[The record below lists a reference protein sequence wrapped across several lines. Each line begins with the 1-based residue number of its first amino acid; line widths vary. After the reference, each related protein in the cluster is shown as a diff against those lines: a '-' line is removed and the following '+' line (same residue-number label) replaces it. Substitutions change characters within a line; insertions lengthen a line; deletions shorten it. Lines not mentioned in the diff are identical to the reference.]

1 MLLWLDFW
9 LEKKKKRKKNAV
21 WNCRRIG
28 SKLVLGTSAP
38 THNPP
43 PPCFINSKIK
53 RNSRGTRREGAGG
66 WLLNLLFNRR
76 PTFSTDVS
84 RSQRFVWSFRRAG
97 KSDGCKWI
105 LDREDDLFSSADV
118 RPTRVSKKKRRKNR
132 QICERSM
139 PIRTTKHEVSF
150 FLSFSSSFC
159 FLMIRVGC
167 RIFEDF

>member
-43 PPCFINSKIK
+43 PPCFINSRIK
-53 RNSRGTRREGAGG
+53 RNSRGTKRREGVAAGG

-105 LDREDDLFSSADV
+105 LDREDDLFSPADV
-118 RPTRVSKKKRRKNR
+118 RPTRVSKKKKEEKIDKFARDRC
-132 QICERSM
+132 QFER
-139 PIRTTKHEVSF
+139 PNTKYLF
-150 FLSFSSSFC
+150 FSL
-159 FLMIRVGC
+159 FLLLFAPWWLV
-167 RIFEDF
+167 